1 MQQVVSRKSAGL
13 TLLHVDLTLSAVGEH
28 LRDKDHKLVANKAA
42 VIARE
47 EKNSRRISFL
57 SKALEILCQSN
68 RDGRFELP
76 ALYRDV
82 LARDFVHPSSHDRC
96 YCPALFASEYRKLVI
111 AETLPLL
118 RYLVSYDVH
127 YISLL
132 DVLLLTILETT
143 FTLLELV
150 GKHFL

>member
-13 TLLHVDLTLSAVGEH
+13 TLLDLTLSAVGEH
-28 LRDKDHKLVANKAA
+28 LRDKDHKLHVVENKAA

-47 EKNSRRISFL
+47 EKNSRRILFL
-57 SKALEILCQSN
+57 YKALAILCQSN

-96 YCPALFASEYRKLVI
+96 YCPALVASEYRKLVI
-111 AETLPLL
+111 VETLPLL
-118 RYLVSYDVH
+118 RYLVSYDVY

-132 DVLLLTILETT
+132 DVVLLTILEST